1 MKQPKPHKP
10 DGVLFQT
17 HGAIVTQSGADYY
30 LPRNAA
36 NQLLAIG
43 WAHGAEDTNH
53 HGLPMRIELNPYA
66 PKEQP

>member
-17 HGAIVTQSGADYY
+17 HGVIVTQSGADYY
-30 LPRNAA
+30 LPRAAA

-43 WAHGAEDTNH
+43 WALGTERNT
-53 HGLPMRIELNPYA
+53 
-66 PKEQP
+66 